1 MVIVEIPT
9 TIRSTILGKTNA
21 VNNAIIPNTK
31 SGYFDHCMCLLGC
44 SWFRATPANKVFNG
58 RNGNN
63 I

>member
-31 SGYFDHCMCLLGC
+31 VAILIIVCAFLGVVGLELPQPTK
-44 SWFRATPANKVFNG
+44 SLTAEME
-58 RNGNN
+58 
-63 I
+63 III